1 LPTPGVGIS
10 ELRRCAE
17 RRLITQKQGEIKM
30 SELTSAEQQL
40 IETIRTLQTRGREES
55 RPLMTTFRN
64 AGAKTH
70 FRLEIEFVYGA
81 WDVRTLSEVSE
92 GKIIGGRGVG
102 ATFDEAW
109 HSINPDWA

>member
-1 LPTPGVGIS
+1 
-10 ELRRCAE
+10 
-17 RRLITQKQGEIKM
+17 M